1 MSYLFG
7 MTLLTLDLRALLDT
21 TKVGADAA
29 KALEKAWNDAK
40 PKDDAAKQKL
50 LRELE
55 VKRDGL
61 RGQLLTRAKPVI
73 AELAKKKGAQAVL
86 EKSIVVWTEAED
98 ITAAVI
104 AKVDAG
110 GPLKT

>member
-1 MSYLFG
+1 

-21 TKVGADAA
+21 TKVGAEAA
-29 KALEKAWNDAK
+29 KALEKQWNDAK
-40 PKDDAAKQKL
+40 PADDAAKTKL
-50 LRELE
+50 LRDLE
-55 VKRDGL
+55 TKRDAL
-61 RGQLLTRAKPVI
+61 RTQLLARAKPVV
-73 AELAKKKGAQAVL
+73 AELAKAKKAQAVL

>member
-1 MSYLFG
+1 

-21 TKVGADAA
+21 TKVGAEAA
-29 KALEKAWNDAK
+29 KSLEKQWNDAK
-40 PKDDAAKQKL
+40 PKDDAAKAKL
-50 LRELE
+50 LRDLE
-55 VKRDGL
+55 TKRDAL
-61 RGQLLTRAKPVI
+61 RQQLLTRAKPII
-73 AELAKKKGAQAVL
+73 AELAKAKKAGAVL
-86 EKSIVVWTEAED
+86 EKSIVVWSDAED

>member
-1 MSYLFG
+1 
-7 MTLLTLDLRALLDT
+7 MTLLTLDLRALLDS
-21 TKVGADAA
+21 TKIGADAA

-40 PKDDAAKQKL
+40 PADEAAKQKL

-55 VKRDGL
+55 AKRDGL
-61 RGQLLTRAKPVI
+61 RSLLLARATPAI
-73 AELAKKKGAQAVL
+73 AELAKKKGATAVL
-86 EKSIVVWTEAED
+86 EKSAVVWSEAED
-98 ITAAVI
+98 ITAQVI